1 MILSCG
7 TAGADRSGRRVG
19 GRAGSAAAQ
28 PDPIAAAV
36 TASAISATVSA
47 RRRRGVNH
55 AGLRAAAQARMPV
68 AAAVAVAAVAMHC
81 AHMQGSM
88 AGPRRSQV
96 ALRSDCPAVEA
107 LELVLF
113 CAWCF
118 VVAVAGG
125 AVGLVLGNI
134 RLPVVLLVASSPAAG
149 AGANIGI
156 SGVAAFAAAAA
167 HIRAGRINWR
177 LFAWM
182 APPSMAG
189 AVVGGLVSGAISDTA
204 LLIVIGVTLLYFGID
219 LLRKEGRRPD
229 AKRSPRAADAE
240 REPAA
245 PEPPAADAEREP
257 AAPER
262 SPHAADA
269 APEPRPAADHLDVRA
284 AVLSGALI
292 GLLGGLVGLILGALR
307 MPALLRWV
315 GEVPHRAVGTN
326 LAVGFW
332 VGVAGVAGHLPGGV
346 DWTAL
351 GAGAAASVPGAL
363 LGARLTGRMSER
375 QLLRAIGAVLVVA
388 GVATAGQAL

>member
-1 MILSCG
+1 M
-7 TAGADRSGRRVG
+7 D
-19 GRAGSAAAQ
+19 
-28 PDPIAAAV
+28 
-36 TASAISATVSA
+36 
-47 RRRRGVNH
+47 
-55 AGLRAAAQARMPV
+55 
-68 AAAVAVAAVAMHC
+68 
-81 AHMQGSM
+81 
-88 AGPRRSQV
+88 
-96 ALRSDCPAVEA
+96 A

-118 VVAVAGG
+118 TVAVAGG

-134 RLPVVLLVASSPAAG
+134 RLPAVLLVASSPAAG

-182 APPSMAG
+182 TPPSMAG
-189 AVVGGLVSGAISDTA
+189 AVAGGLVSGALPDTA
-204 LLIVIGVTLLYFGID
+204 LLIVIGLTLIYFGVD
-219 LLRKEGRRPD
+219 LLRKEGRG
-229 AKRSPRAADAE
+229 AKRRGARDEARTGRE
-240 REPAA
+240 RHPGGQ
-245 PEPPAADAEREP
+245 PPAATG
-257 AAPER
+257 AA
-262 SPHAADA
+262 
-269 APEPRPAADHLDVRA
+269 LDIRA
-284 AVLSGALI
+284 AVVSGALI

-315 GEVPHRAVGTN
+315 GELPHRAVGTN

-346 DWTAL
+346 DWTVL

-388 GVATAGQAL
+388 GVATAVQAP

>member
-1 MILSCG
+1 V
-7 TAGADRSGRRVG
+7 D
-19 GRAGSAAAQ
+19 
-28 PDPIAAAV
+28 
-36 TASAISATVSA
+36 
-47 RRRRGVNH
+47 
-55 AGLRAAAQARMPV
+55 
-68 AAAVAVAAVAMHC
+68 
-81 AHMQGSM
+81 
-88 AGPRRSQV
+88 
-96 ALRSDCPAVEA
+96 A
-107 LELVLF
+107 LELILF

-118 VVAVAGG
+118 AVAVAGG

-134 RLPVVLLVASSPAAG
+134 RLPVVLLVTSSPAAG

-189 AVVGGLVSGAISDTA
+189 AVVGGLVSGAIPDTA
-204 LLIVIGVTLLYFGID
+204 LLIVIGVTLLYFGVD
-219 LLRKEGRRPD
+219 LLRKEGRD
-229 AKRSPRAADAE
+229 AKRRAGSGDGGPGAE
-240 REPAA
+240 ARPGGEARHVRGAA
-245 PEPPAADAEREP
+245 
-257 AAPER
+257 
-262 SPHAADA
+262 
-269 APEPRPAADHLDVRA
+269 LDIRA
-284 AVLSGALI
+284 AVVSGALI

-315 GEVPHRAVGTN
+315 GEAPHRAVGTN

-388 GVATAGQAL
+388 GAATVVQAP

>member
-1 MILSCG
+1 
-7 TAGADRSGRRVG
+7 V
-19 GRAGSAAAQ
+19 
-28 PDPIAAAV
+28 DP
-36 TASAISATVSA
+36 
-47 RRRRGVNH
+47 
-55 AGLRAAAQARMPV
+55 
-68 AAAVAVAAVAMHC
+68 
-81 AHMQGSM
+81 
-88 AGPRRSQV
+88 
-96 ALRSDCPAVEA
+96 
-107 LELVLF
+107 LELILF

-118 VVAVAGG
+118 MVALAGG

-167 HIRAGRINWR
+167 HIRAGRINWP

-189 AVVGGLVSGAISDTA
+189 AVAGGLVSGAIPDTA
-204 LLIVIGVTLLYFGID
+204 LLIVIGATLLYFGVD
-219 LLRKEGRRPD
+219 LLREQRPGGT
-229 AKRSPRAADAE
+229 RAGASGAE
-240 REPAA
+240 RAGASGAERAGRAGAGGAAPGPAA
-245 PEPPAADAEREP
+245 PKQPTR
-257 AAPER
+257 APGD
-262 SPHAADA
+262 P
-269 APEPRPAADHLDVRA
+269 LDIRA
-284 AVLSGALI
+284 AVVSGALI

-315 GEVPHRAVGTN
+315 GEAPHRAVGTN

-351 GAGAAASVPGAL
+351 AAGAAASVPGAL

-375 QLLRAIGAVLVVA
+375 QLLRAIGVVLVVA
-388 GVATAGQAL
+388 GAATALQAL